1 MKFTKLDEALYQYL
15 LDHCTPVDD
24 IVHDLVAETSKLGTV
39 SAMQVALDQAAL
51 LTLLTRIR
59 GARQAV
65 EVGTFTG
72 LSALAI
78 ARGLAPDGHLL
89 CCDVSEE
96 WTAIAHRTWERAGV
110 ADRITL
116 RIAPA
121 IETLRGLPADFS
133 IDIAFIDADKTGY
146 RDYYE
151 EILVRMPAGGIVLL
165 DNVLWMGSVI
175 DPTRNDAD
183 TRAIRAF
190 NDFIATDDRVDCV
203 MLPVSDGLTLAVKR

>member
-1 MKFTKLDEALYQYL
+1 MKFTKLDETLYQYL
-15 LDHCTPVDD
+15 LDHCTSVDD
-24 IVHDLVAETSKLGTV
+24 VVRDLVAETSKLGRV
-39 SAMQVALDQAAL
+39 SMMQVALDQAAL

-65 EVGTFTG
+65 EIGTFTG

-78 ARGLAPDGHLL
+78 ARGLPEDGQLL

-96 WTAIAHRTWERAGV
+96 WTAIARRHWARAGV

-121 IETLRGLPADFS
+121 IETLRALPADFS

-151 EILVRMPAGGIVLL
+151 EILDRMPAGGLILL
-165 DNVLWMGSVI
+165 DNVLWGGSVI
-175 DPTRNDAD
+175 DPARTDAD
-183 TRAIRAF
+183 TCAIRAF
-190 NDFIATDDRVDCV
+190 NDFVAADGRVDCV